1 MKTNKFFKLIAV
13 VIIATTLCC
22 TVASVASAG
31 LFDIFKKND
40 KEISFITDKYST
52 DTDFYTTDTDFVTR
66 TDFTT
71 NTDCDCDCEENQSI
85 FTIIFEKIRS
95 WFRKFFVLLQL
106 S

>member
-1 MKTNKFFKLIAV
+1 MKNKFFKLIAV
-13 VIIATTLCC
+13 VIIVTTLCC

-31 LFDIFKKND
+31 LFDIFNKND

-52 DTDFYTTDTDFVTR
+52 DTDFYTTNTDFVTR
-66 TDFTT
+66 TD
-71 NTDCDCDCEENQSI
+71 CDCKCECEESNKSI